1 MHEKIKKLLK
11 MVNSNNV
18 PNGYKRTEYG
28 IINEKFEKLR
38 IPEVGEFKNGINFS
52 KETGINSIKFL
63 GVGDFGDR
71 TILENTEDLERI
83 CVSTDNEKLEPYI
96 LKKDDIVFVRSNGS
110 KELVGRNLWLRD
122 ISERVVYSGFCI
134 RYRFNPEYKKTSAQY
149 INAWLDN
156 GVLRQMLKKENRGT
170 NINNLNQEI
179 LGKLTIY
186 VPEMDEQEKILD
198 IIDNYNKILFHIE
211 RLIDY
216 KYKQKRWLVQ
226 NLLTGKKRLS
236 GFRDEWKT
244 ERLKIFLEEMTEK
257 NKLAIISDVKSI
269 SNKSGFINQSE
280 QFGKNVASSDLSNYK
295 IVRKGYIAYNPSRIN
310 VGSIALYTEETSG
323 VISPMYVVLK
333 TKYGLHEKYF
343 MYYVKTEEFNQR
355 MKSQLSG
362 SVRETLKFND
372 LCAIK
377 IDLPSYNEQEQIVA
391 LLETADKEIDLL
403 EQKLDLIKQEKK
415 AIMQLLLTGIVRV
428 PQNKKGGF

>member
-1 MHEKIKKLLK
+1 MREEIIERIKLIKHGKI
-11 MVNSNNV
+11 
-18 PNGYKRTEYG
+18 PRGYKKT
-28 IINEKFEKLR
+28 IIGMMPVDWKIARFDECASISTGLVDPKKMPYNNMKH
-38 IPEVGEFKNGINFS
+38 IGPENIE
-52 KETGINSIKFL
+52 KETGIVSRVQTAKEQGLISGKFVFDNDSIIYSKIRPKL
-63 GVGDFGDR
+63 NKVCMPDFCG
-71 TILENTEDLERI
+71 I
-83 CVSTDNEKLEPYI
+83 CSADCYVIHMKDKVQRRYLYYYI
-96 LKKDDIVFVRSNGS
+96 LSDNFLKQA
-110 KELVGRNLWLRD
+110 
-122 ISERVVYSGFCI
+122 ISCSMRTKMPKV
-134 RYRFNPEYKKTSAQY
+134 
-149 INAWLDN
+149 
-156 GVLRQMLKKENRGT
+156 
-170 NINNLNQEI
+170 NQEELSSFKVI
-179 LGKLTIY
+179 LPQL
-186 VPEMDEQEKILD
+186 MEQEKIVNILKLYD
-198 IIDNYNKILFHIE
+198 DKIRCLKTMIYDKIRF
-211 RLIDY
+211 
-216 KYKQKRWLVQ
+216 KKWLMQ
-226 NLLTGKKRLS
+226 SLLTGKKRLS

-391 LLETADKEIDLL
+391 VLETADKEIDLL

>member
-1 MHEKIKKLLK
+1 MREEIKECNELIKTDE
-11 MVNSNNV
+11 V
-18 PNGYKRTEYG
+18 PNGWKKKRIVDICNLSSGSTPSRKRKENFAGNILWVTSGELKDKYLSSTKEMINNQAVIDSGLKLYKPGTIIIAMYGLEADGIRGTCSIAVKECTISQACMAFTDFKEMDPEYFYYWYKNNG
-28 IINEKFEKLR
+28 NKIGLR
-38 IPEVGEFKNGINFS
+38 YAQGTKQQNLCS
-52 KETGINSIKFL
+52 
-63 GVGDFGDR
+63 D
-71 TILENTEDLERI
+71 
-83 CVSTDNEKLEPYI
+83 
-96 LKKDDIVFVRSNGS
+96 
-110 KELVGRNLWLRD
+110 LVGR
-122 ISERVVYSGFCI
+122 ISMIFPPVCEQRKIIKYLA
-134 RYRFNPEYKKTSAQY
+134 T
-149 INAWLDN
+149 LD
-156 GVLRQMLKKENRGT
+156 E
-170 NINNLNQEI
+170 
-179 LGKLTIY
+179 
-186 VPEMDEQEKILD
+186 
-198 IIDNYNKILFHIE
+198 IIDKTYD
-211 RLIDY
+211 LICY
-216 KYKQKRWLVQ
+216 KYTQKQWLMQ

-391 LLETADKEIDLL
+391 VLETADKEIDLL

>member
-1 MHEKIKKLLK
+1 MREEIKECNELIKTDE
-11 MVNSNNV
+11 V
-18 PNGYKRTEYG
+18 PNGWKKKRIVDICNLSSGSTPSRKRKENFAGNILWVTSGELKDKYLSSTKEMINNQAVIDSGLKLYKPGTIIIAMYGLEADGIRGTCSIAVKECTISQACMAFTDFKEMDPEYFYYWYKNNG
-28 IINEKFEKLR
+28 NKIGLR
-38 IPEVGEFKNGINFS
+38 YAQGTKQQNLCS
-52 KETGINSIKFL
+52 
-63 GVGDFGDR
+63 D
-71 TILENTEDLERI
+71 
-83 CVSTDNEKLEPYI
+83 
-96 LKKDDIVFVRSNGS
+96 
-110 KELVGRNLWLRD
+110 LVGR
-122 ISERVVYSGFCI
+122 ISMIFPPVCEQRKIIKYLA
-134 RYRFNPEYKKTSAQY
+134 T
-149 INAWLDN
+149 LD
-156 GVLRQMLKKENRGT
+156 E
-170 NINNLNQEI
+170 
-179 LGKLTIY
+179 
-186 VPEMDEQEKILD
+186 
-198 IIDNYNKILFHIE
+198 IIDKTYD
-211 RLIDY
+211 LICY
-216 KYKQKRWLVQ
+216 KYTQKQWLMQ

-377 IDLPSYNEQEQIVA
+377 IDLPSYNEQQQIVA
-391 LLETADKEIDLL
+391 VLETADKEIDLL

>member
-1 MHEKIKKLLK
+1 M
-11 MVNSNNV
+11 
-18 PNGYKRTEYG
+18 
-28 IINEKFEKLR
+28 
-38 IPEVGEFKNGINFS
+38 
-52 KETGINSIKFL
+52 
-63 GVGDFGDR
+63 
-71 TILENTEDLERI
+71 
-83 CVSTDNEKLEPYI
+83 
-96 LKKDDIVFVRSNGS
+96 
-110 KELVGRNLWLRD
+110 
-122 ISERVVYSGFCI
+122 
-134 RYRFNPEYKKTSAQY
+134 
-149 INAWLDN
+149 
-156 GVLRQMLKKENRGT
+156 
-170 NINNLNQEI
+170 
-179 LGKLTIY
+179 
-186 VPEMDEQEKILD
+186 
-198 IIDNYNKILFHIE
+198 
-211 RLIDY
+211 
-216 KYKQKRWLVQ
+216 
-226 NLLTGKKRLS
+226 
-236 GFRDEWKT
+236 
-244 ERLKIFLEEMTEK
+244 
-257 NKLAIISDVKSI
+257 AIISDVKSI

-391 LLETADKEIDLL
+391 VLETADKEIDLL